1 MLAPACSLGS
11 ARVPTHVARNATSGD
26 LYQFSRRVGRHLRH
40 VSFAIVLALGTLGPT
55 ICPADDDALEQAK
68 AAYLFN
74 FAKLTVW
81 PTSAPAYVLT
91 MCFIGAPG
99 VRDLISRDVAGK
111 LIGSRHVEVRSLGP
125 SQRADD
131 CSIVYIDMSAAGAS
145 SLAAGA
151 PAYALTVSDAHDFA
165 HHGGMIEL
173 YFQDERLRFIINLD
187 NARLAGLKMS
197 SSLLALASKVEQL
210 DSP

>member
-1 MLAPACSLGS
+1 MRPVHWRMLWASF
-11 ARVPTHVARNATSGD
+11 VA
-26 LYQFSRRVGRHLRH
+26 V
-40 VSFAIVLALGTLGPT
+40 ALGLG
-55 ICPADDDALEQAK
+55 CPATALADDDATEQFK
-68 AAYLFN
+68 AVYLFN

-81 PTSAPAYVLT
+81 PASAPAYVLT

-99 VRDLISRDVAGK
+99 VRDLIERDVSGK
-111 LIGSRHVEVRSLGP
+111 LIGARHVEVRSLGP

-131 CSIVYIDMSAAGAS
+131 CSIIYIDMTTVGAT
-145 SLAAGA
+145 SLAASA
-151 PAYALTVSDAHDFA
+151 PAYALTVSDARDFA

-173 YFQDERLRFIINLD
+173 FFKDNRLRFIINLD

-210 DSP
+210 GSP

>member
-1 MLAPACSLGS
+1 MLAPACSLGN
-11 ARVPTHVARNATSGD
+11 ARE
-26 LYQFSRRVGRHLRH
+26 LSRRIGRRLRQPL
-40 VSFAIVLALGTLGPT
+40 FAILLALGALGCPT
-55 ICPADDDALEQAK
+55 ISFADDGAPEQSK
-68 AAYLFN
+68 AAYLYN

-81 PTSAPAYVLT
+81 PASAPAYVLT

-99 VRDLISRDVAGK
+99 VRNLIERDVSGK
-111 LIGSRHVEVRSLGP
+111 LIGARHVEVRSLGP

-131 CSIVYIDMSAAGAS
+131 CSIVYIDMATVGAAD
-145 SLAAGA
+145 LAASA

-173 YFQDERLRFIINLD
+173 YFQDDRLRFIINLD

-197 SSLLALASKVEQL
+197 SSLLALASRVEQL
-210 DSP
+210 GSP

>member
-1 MLAPACSLGS
+1 MKPIHWLL
-11 ARVPTHVARNATSGD
+11 
-26 LYQFSRRVGRHLRH
+26 LRA
-40 VSFAIVLALGTLGPT
+40 SFLMVALGLG
-55 ICPADDDALEQAK
+55 CPAVCLADTEAQEQFK

-74 FAKLTVW
+74 FAKLTAW
-81 PTSAPAYVLT
+81 PTTAPAGVLT

-99 VRDLISRDVAGK
+99 VRDLIARDVSNK
-111 LIGSRHVEVRSLGP
+111 LIGERHVAVRSLDQ

-131 CSIVYIDMSAAGAS
+131 CSIVYIESSAVGS
-145 SLAAGA
+145 SNLAASA
-151 PAYALTVSDAHDFA
+151 PAYALTVSDASDFA

-173 YFQDERLRFIINLD
+173 FFQDNRLRFIINLD

-210 DSP
+210 GAP

>member
-1 MLAPACSLGS
+1 VLAPACSLGN
-11 ARVPTHVARNATSGD
+11 AREH
-26 LYQFSRRVGRHLRH
+26 SRRIGRRLRH
-40 VSFAIVLALGTLGPT
+40 PLFAILLALGALGCPT
-55 ICPADDDALEQAK
+55 ICAANDDAQHAK
-68 AAYLFN
+68 AAYLYN

-81 PTSAPAYVLT
+81 PASAPARVLT

-99 VRDLISRDVAGK
+99 VRDMIERDVSGK
-111 LIGSRHVEVRSLGP
+111 LIGARHVEVRSLGP

-131 CSIVYIDMSAAGAS
+131 CSIVYIDMTTVGAS
-145 SLAAGA
+145 DLAASA

-173 YFQDERLRFIINLD
+173 YVQDDRLRFIINLD

-197 SSLLALASKVEQL
+197 SSLLALASRVEQL
-210 DSP
+210 GSP